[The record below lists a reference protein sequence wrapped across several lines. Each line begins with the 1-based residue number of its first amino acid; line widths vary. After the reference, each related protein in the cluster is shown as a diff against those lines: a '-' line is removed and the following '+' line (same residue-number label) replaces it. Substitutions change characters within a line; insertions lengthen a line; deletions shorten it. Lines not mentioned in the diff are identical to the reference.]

1 MASAKTRVVELLF
14 NDPSRWV
21 GDRLVRPVATLPEV
35 AAAIGQANREAE
47 NAGARTLS
55 DRNPAN
61 FFKDFIRNVA
71 SANRNWPAAVLRAG
85 YTGRQRTGAGD
96 CFEFVGVAP
105 RQALAFASAART
117 YPRLPASARYAVA
130 QSLSLPLMQRMLAR
144 RDENWLQKVAVDLH
158 LIQQHFALH
167 HADERW
173 PALREVSFMQ
183 SNLKQSATEI
193 DGLFFGQGDGS
204 QWLLITNEAK
214 GARDD
219 ILEDQ
224 IRQQVAATKAMPD
237 IRRALAALR
246 ADPAATQVVPLAT
259 KEVSA
264 SALSGIPG
272 APAATRATLLYI
284 AEYEPVG
291 LNAPVP
297 ASLSLARE
305 TLLAVSPPLRLT

>member
-1 MASAKTRVVELLF
+1 MASAKTRVIEMLF
-14 NDPSRWV
+14 ADPSRWD
-21 GDRLVRPVATLPEV
+21 GERLTRPVATLPEV
-35 AAAIGQANREAE
+35 AAAIGQANREA
-47 NAGARTLS
+47 GATDARLS

-61 FFKDFIRNVA
+61 FFKDFVRNVA

-96 CFEFVGVAP
+96 CFEFVAVPTGQAVA
-105 RQALAFASAART
+105 FVEAARP
-117 YPRLPASARYAVA
+117 YPRLPASTRFAVA

-167 HADERW
+167 HADGRW
-173 PALREVSFMQ
+173 PTLREVSFMQ
-183 SNLKQSATEI
+183 SNLKQSASEI

-219 ILEDQ
+219 ILENQ
-224 IRQQVAATKAMPD
+224 IRQQVAAAQAMPD
-237 IRRALAALR
+237 IRRALRAMR

-259 KEVSA
+259 KEVGVG
-264 SALSGIPG
+264 ALSGVPD
-272 APAATRATLLYI
+272 APASVHATLLYV
-284 AEYEPVG
+284 AEYELVG
-291 LNAPVP
+291 LNAAVP